1 MGELGTDGG
10 QCSESLMIIFLML
23 AFSESMFFG
32 SADGGVRCP
41 FSKIHV
47 IKLVM
52 YIHR

>member
-32 SADGGVRCP
+32 SSDGEVRCP
-41 FSKIHV
+41 FSEIYV
-47 IKLVM
+47 TKLVM
-52 YIHR
+52 YIYR